1 MIMLSKESLNL
12 LESCLI
18 KHRPDLL
25 WVIET
30 KDIVEIDEDLGNDF
44 RDAVSDELLT
54 VGFDGD
60 IPNKVGLRLE
70 KLIDELGNFWMKDKR

>member
-12 LESCLI
+12 LKSCLI

-25 WVIET
+25 EVIET
-30 KDIVEIDEDLGNDF
+30 KEIVEVDEDLGNEL

-60 IPNKVGLRLE
+60 MPNKTGLRLE
-70 KLIDELGNFWMKDKR
+70 IQLQKPY